1 LRKELL
7 APEITAL
14 SPEILLAL
22 TVYAA
27 VASVTPGPNT
37 LMLLASGVNFGF
49 RRTIPHI
56 LGVVIGFSVM
66 VVLVGLGLVGL
77 FLGWPAAR
85 QVLQAVSVAY
95 MLWLAWRI
103 ANAAPPEGTA
113 RPARPFG
120 FLLAAGFQWVNP
132 KAWVMAVGA
141 IAIYAPGQDVASILM
156 VAAVFTAVNVPSA
169 ALWTGMGGAL
179 RHWMQS
185 PPRRRLFNRTM
196 AVLLVLSL
204 YPVLADGFGGG

>member
-1 LRKELL
+1 M
-7 APEITAL
+7 
-14 SPEILLAL
+14 SPELLLAL

-27 VASVTPGPNT
+27 VASATPGPNT

-49 RRTIPHI
+49 VRTIPHI
-56 LGVVIGFSVM
+56 LGVVIGFALM
-66 VVLVGLGLVGL
+66 VTLVGLGLVGL

-85 QVLQAVSVAY
+85 QILQVVSVVY
-95 MLWLAWRI
+95 LLWLAWRI
-103 ANAAPPEGTA
+103 ANAASPEGSR

-141 IAIYAPGQDVASILM
+141 IALYAPGQDMASVIM
-156 VAAVFTAVNVPSA
+156 VAAVFTAVNIPSA

-179 RHWMQS
+179 RNWLES
-185 PPRRRLFNRTM
+185 PTRRRLFNRTM
-196 AVLLVLSL
+196 AFLLVLSL
-204 YPVLADGFGGG
+204 YPVLTGGLAGG

>member
-1 LRKELL
+1 M
-7 APEITAL
+7 
-14 SPEILLAL
+14 SPEMLLAL

-49 RRTIPHI
+49 VRTIPHI
-56 LGVVIGFSVM
+56 LGVVIGFAVM
-66 VVLVGLGLVGL
+66 VTLVGLGLVGL

-85 QVLQAVSVAY
+85 QILQAVSVVY
-95 MLWLAWRI
+95 LLWLAWRI
-103 ANAAPPEGTA
+103 ANAAPPEGSQ

-141 IAIYAPGQDVASILM
+141 IALYAPGQDMASVIL
-156 VAAVFTAVNVPSA
+156 VAAVFTAVNIPSA

-179 RHWMQS
+179 RTWLES
-185 PPRRRLFNRTM
+185 PARRRLFNRTM
-196 AVLLVLSL
+196 AFLLVLSL
-204 YPVLADGFGGG
+204 YPVLTGGLAGG